1 MAFRRSSNFRRR
13 FGSSRFRS
21 RRLHR
26 AVTPTKKYNAAPF
39 FFQTSLDLSDL
50 SLGSTLTMI
59 HLASIPLSLQ
69 SQEDE
74 AVGTV
79 LGEMR
84 KGIDIG
90 GIVFDYGS
98 TWFDVVDGDRT
109 TADGIFW
116 ENWSLV
122 TDRIVTELSGENP
135 IPAALNRWDPFTSS
149 WPTAL
154 FVPAVDTPTDQS
166 EAYAGPTRVHW
177 QHTDMRNRQ
186 PRTLVDADNET
197 LYFAAETG
205 TSPRSSTL
213 SKRLRIRLDATQ
225 GLYFCYATRTGPN
238 WIQDPS
244 NRGQLIWVKGT
255 LYYRTVQ

>member
-26 AVTPTKKYNAAPF
+26 AVTPTKKYTAGNF
-39 FFQTSLDLSDL
+39 FFQTTIDLGSA
-50 SLGSTLTMI
+50 SLGSQLIMI

-84 KGIDIG
+84 RGIDIG

-98 TWFDVVDGDRT
+98 TWFDEIDGQRG

-122 TDRIVTELSGENP
+122 TDRIVTELNAENP
-135 IPAALNRWDPFTSS
+135 VPAAINRWDPFTSS
-149 WPTAL
+149 WPSAL

-166 EAYAGPTRVHW
+166 EAYVGPTRIHW
-177 QHTDMRNRQ
+177 SHTDMRNRQ
-186 PRTLVDADNET
+186 PRTMADSDSET
-197 LYFAAETG
+197 IYFGSETG

-213 SKRLRIRLDATQ
+213 SKRLRLRLDATQ

-238 WIQDPS
+238 WLQEAA
-244 NRGQLIWVKGT
+244 NRGMLIWVKGT